1 MKRKQVFKLLADGQ
15 VEEPHSAL
23 RVPPNEIPP
32 RCHMLADAV
41 LKCSLADHIRMM
53 VPL

>member
-53 VPL
+53 LPL